1 MELAGDVV
9 PVGDA
14 AVLAVLG
21 DSVDE
26 ETLPRVWSLAAAL
39 RAMLGDS
46 ILDVA
51 PAFASVLV
59 RFDPSVARLATIMA
73 CVRGAL
79 ENENVTRE
87 ASTRLVDVR
96 VCFDPE
102 FGLDLSDV
110 ARHAKMSEAEVVEA
124 FCRPTYR
131 VAFLGFTAGFPY
143 LIGLPKALELPRL
156 TTPRVRVPAGSVALA
171 AGICGIYPRPSP
183 GGWRV
188 LGKTS
193 ADVFNPTREPAAL
206 FAPGDRV
213 RFSAVDSLDRAIAEV
228 AA

>member
-26 ETLPRVWSLAAAL
+26 ATLPRVWSLAAAL
-39 RAMLGDS
+39 RTTLGNS
-46 ILDVA
+46 ALDIV

-79 ENENVTRE
+79 EHAGAAGE
-87 ASTRLVDVR
+87 ASSRLVDVR

-102 FGLDLSDV
+102 FGLDIGDI
-110 ARHAKMSEAEVVEA
+110 ARHAKTSEAEVVEA
-124 FCRPTYR
+124 FCEPTYR

-143 LIGLPKALELPRL
+143 LTGLPKALDVPRL
-156 TTPRVRVPAGSVALA
+156 ATPRVRVPAGSVALA
-171 AGICGIYPRPSP
+171 AGICGVYPRPSP
-183 GGWRV
+183 GGWRI
-188 LGKTS
+188 LGKTA
-193 ADVFNPTREPAAL
+193 ADIFNAAREPAAL

-213 RFSAVDSLDRAIAEV
+213 RFHPVASLDRATADV
-228 AA
+228 TV